1 MFVCLFVWETAF
13 IFNLFSLQPIYHLTR
28 KNKIGPAFIFIVLSF
43 ECWSRPFPL
52 PASVSLLIACPFL
65 LPSETTC
72 MSIIVSFVI
81 LISKWKYIY
90 IYILYFFFVHHHH
103 FQSSSFVE
111 RCDSKVWLEFRLFF
125 KFLLC
130 LVVLLNRVVHDVV
143 GWLVLSMLS
152 LFFFFFLGLDSVFF
166 FFLYLH
172 MTTFD

>member
-90 IYILYFFFVHHHH
+90 IYILYFF
-103 FQSSSFVE
+103 SSFSVIKCC
-111 RCDSKVWLEFRLFF
+111 RKLRDSKVWLEFRLFF
-125 KFLLC
+125 LISSLSCCFVESRSSWCGWLIGTFHVVSFFFSWSWFCFFLL
-130 LVVLLNRVVHDVV
+130 LI
-143 GWLVLSMLS
+143 
-152 LFFFFFLGLDSVFF
+152 FT
-166 FFLYLH
+166 H